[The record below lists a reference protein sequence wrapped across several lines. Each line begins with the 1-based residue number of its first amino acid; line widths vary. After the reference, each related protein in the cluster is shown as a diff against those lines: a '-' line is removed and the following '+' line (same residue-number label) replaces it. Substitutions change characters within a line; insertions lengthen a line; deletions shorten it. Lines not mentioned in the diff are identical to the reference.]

1 LALQNKKTALSGS
14 FKKAFLIAVKTAV
27 SSALIYL
34 VVSNTGFDKIISA
47 LSSINIFSF
56 VLAALIYIVSIYL
69 SAIRWRLLLPEGQRK
84 GQLFSLYLIGSFF
97 NHLLPGVIGGDAV
110 KAYYLSSELKR
121 SNELRVTSKED
132 SANSL
137 LKTRYSSLPPDSSL
151 VTRHSSL
158 SIAIASVFMDRYI
171 GFAALM
177 FIGLAAFPF
186 GLRYV
191 RGSYIEWALPLIA
204 FLFVIGSFIVFGLKL
219 GQRFRLLSVLYSH
232 FSLYLNQKAV
242 ILKAFLISVAL
253 QVLGISAVYVIS
265 IGLKI
270 HVPIVMFFI
279 FIPVIAAVITVP
291 ISISGIGVREASFVL
306 LFGTLGLSPAQ
317 ATAVSFTWFLSI
329 IVGSLAGF
337 VEYLRYKKA
346 AISVTE

>member
-1 LALQNKKTALSGS
+1 MSGG

-56 VLAALIYIVSIYL
+56 ILAALIYIVSIYL
-69 SAIRWRLLLPEGQRK
+69 SAMRWRLLLPEGQRK

-110 KAYYLSSELKR
+110 KAYYLSSELKG
-121 SNELRVTSKED
+121 SNESIVTSDKLKNKENI
-132 SANSL
+132 SLESSVLVANN
-137 LKTRYSSLPPDSSL
+137 
-151 VTRHSSL
+151 VARHSSL

-204 FLFVIGSFIVFGLKL
+204 FLFVIGSFVVFGLKL

-253 QVLGISAVYVIS
+253 QVLGISAVYMIS
-265 IGLKI
+265 VGLKI

-317 ATAVSFTWFLSI
+317 ATAISFTWFLSI
-329 IVGSLAGF
+329 IAGSLAGF

>member
-1 LALQNKKTALSGS
+1 MSGG
-14 FKKAFLIAVKTAV
+14 FKKAFLIAAKTAV
-27 SSALIYL
+27 SAALIYL
-34 VVSNTGFDKIISA
+34 VVSNTGFDKIITA
-47 LSSINIFSF
+47 LRSINFFSF
-56 VLAALIYIVSIYL
+56 ILAALIYIASIYL
-69 SAIRWRLLLPEGQRK
+69 SAIRWRLLLPEGHRK

-110 KAYYLSSELKR
+110 KAYYLSNELKG
-121 SNELRVTSKED
+121 SNDKESD
-132 SANSL
+132 KLKDKEENSL
-137 LKTRYSSLPPDSSL
+137 S

-158 SIAIASVFMDRYI
+158 AIAIASVFMDRYI

-204 FLFVIGSFIVFGLKL
+204 FLFVIWSFIIFGLKL
-219 GQRFRLLSVLYSH
+219 GQRFRLLSDLYSH

-242 ILKAFLISVAL
+242 ILKAFLISLAL
-253 QVLGISAVYVIS
+253 QVLGIFAVYMIS

-279 FIPVIAAVITVP
+279 FIPVISAIITVP
-291 ISISGIGVREASFVL
+291 VSISGIGVREASFVL

-329 IVGSLAGF
+329 IAGSLAGF
-337 VEYLRYKKA
+337 VEYLRHKKA
-346 AISVTE
+346 AISVAE